1 MKQYLLQVGLLLC
14 FQVNTIPNILR
25 YVCLYTRCFRLSF
38 ALIDTDPR
46 VLGTVSHAV
55 SKAPVLYINLPRQ
68 DTNEKGRAEN
78 KHCHAE
84 FESSFVNAVQSEES

>member
-38 ALIDTDPR
+38 ALIHESSTC
-46 VLGTVSHAV
+46 HAV